1 VCALT
6 ALGPLHPHAQGC
18 GIQTG
23 GRHTQHPPRRTVTLH
38 YAIVLLV
45 IALIATVLCFSGVAA
60 GAAGIAKILFVV
72 FLILA
77 IAGFVSGRSRG
88 S

>member
-1 VCALT
+1 VC
-6 ALGPLHPHAQGC
+6 GV
-18 GIQTG
+18 QTG

-60 GAAGIAKILFVV
+60 GAAGIAGIAKILFVV
-72 FLILA
+72 CLILA
-77 IAGFVSGRSRG
+77 IAGFVFGRGRG